1 MANLA
6 LNVIGSVARQSRR
19 RFVQQTQHTEARQA
33 AFLRSLLQI
42 NQDTSLGQALGL
54 PGMKTVADFRKQVPI
69 SRYSDYEPYVERAFQ
84 GEANVITP
92 EPIVYFSLTSGSTG
106 KQKILPITKRSRRA
120 VSQANQVAIGFAAH
134 AAKRDRRPL
143 GKMLYTNSA
152 RPYGQSPQGIA
163 YGPISVGDLN
173 LMGALYRQVF
183 AHPLEVLKAEKNL
196 TRNYLALLFAL
207 RDRHLGIV
215 SATFPVY
222 ALSFCE
228 YLERHAESLIDDV
241 RTGTIA
247 PWLELEPELRDRLER
262 QWQPDAKRA
271 AELQSALDN
280 NGSLRPKDAWHD
292 LSFIVTARGGT
303 SNFYLERFPDYFGD
317 TPVFGG
323 IYASAEATYGVHRDF
338 GTDGVIL
345 AINSGF
351 YEFIPEAEWEKDQ
364 PATVLPHEL
373 NVGDRYRIL
382 VTALNG
388 LYRYDIGDVVEV
400 EGFFNSAPIVTFR
413 HRIGGIL
420 SSTTEKTNEFHVVQV
435 MQRLQQEF
443 DVALENFC
451 ITLAPGEIPP
461 PYVANIELAPR
472 QQLSNPE
479 HFLRR
484 FDELLCEMQV
494 SYNAKRPDIIPSPAL
509 KILASGS
516 FAQIRQRMVERGMLE
531 SQIKLP
537 KLTGD
542 RHYLDGLSVEQEV
555 RTILQNH

>member
-19 RFVQQTQHTEARQA
+19 RFVQQTQQTEARQA

-54 PGMKTVADFRKQVPI
+54 PGMKTVADFRQQVPI

-183 AHPLEVLKAEKNL
+183 AHPLDVLKSENNL

-222 ALSFCE
+222 ALSFCD

-247 PWLELEPELRDRLER
+247 PWLKLEPELRDRLER

-323 IYASAEATYGVHRDF
+323 TYASAEATYGVHRDF

-351 YEFIPEAEWEKDQ
+351 YEFIPEAEWEKEQ

-420 SSTTEKTNEFHVVQV
+420 SSTTEKTTEFHVVQV

-461 PYVANIELAPR
+461 PYVVNIELAPR
-472 QQLSNPE
+472 QHLSSPE
-479 HFLRR
+479 RFLQR
-484 FDELLCEMQV
+484 FDELLSELQV
-494 SYNAKRPDIIPSPAL
+494 SYGAKRPDVLPSPRL
-509 KILASGS
+509 RILATGS
-516 FAQIRQRMVERGMLE
+516 FAQIRQRLVERGMLE
-531 SQIKLP
+531 SQIKLA
-537 KLTGD
+537 KLTSD

>member
-6 LNVIGSVARQSRR
+6 LNVIGSVARQARR
-19 RFVQQTQHTEARQA
+19 RFVQQTQQTEARQA

-54 PGMKTVADFRKQVPI
+54 PGVKTVADFRQQVPI
-69 SRYSDYEPYVERAFQ
+69 SRYNDYEPYVERAFQ

-92 EPIVYFSLTSGSTG
+92 GPIVYFSLTSGSTG

-152 RPYGQSPQGIA
+152 RPYGQSPQGIT

-183 AHPLEVLKAEKNL
+183 AHPLDVLKAENNL

-207 RDRHLGIV
+207 RDHHLGIV

-247 PWLELEPELRDRLER
+247 PWLKLEPELRDRLER

-271 AELQSALDN
+271 AELQSALKN
-280 NGSLRPKDAWHD
+280 NGSLRPKDVWHD

-323 IYASAEATYGVHRDF
+323 TYASAEATYGVHRDF

-420 SSTTEKTNEFHVVQV
+420 SSTTEKTTEFHVVQV

-461 PYVANIELAPR
+461 PYVVNIELAPR
-472 QQLSNPE
+472 QHLSSPE
-479 HFLRR
+479 RFLQR
-484 FDELLCEMQV
+484 FDELLSELQV
-494 SYNAKRPDIIPSPAL
+494 SYGAKRPDVLPSPRL
-509 KILASGS
+509 RILAPGS
-516 FAQIRQRMVERGMLE
+516 FAQIRQRLVERGMLE
-531 SQIKLP
+531 SQIKLA
-537 KLTGD
+537 KLTSD
-542 RHYLDGLSVEQEV
+542 RHYLDGLSVDQEV

>member
-6 LNVIGSVARQSRR
+6 LNVIGGVARQARR
-19 RFVQQTQHTEARQA
+19 RFIRHTQHTEARQA
-33 AFLRSLLQI
+33 TFLRSLLQA

-54 PGMKTVADFRKQVPI
+54 PAVKTVDDFRQQVPI
-69 SRYSDYEPYVERAFQ
+69 ARYSDYEPYVERAFQ

-134 AAKRDRRPL
+134 AAHRDRRPL

-152 RPYGQSPQGIA
+152 RPYGQSPQGIT

-183 AHPLEVLKAEKNL
+183 AHPLEVLKSSDNL
-196 TRNYLALLFAL
+196 ARNYMALLFAL

-222 ALSFCE
+222 ALTFCQ
-228 YLERHAESLIDDV
+228 YLEHHAESLIEDIE
-241 RTGTIA
+241 TGTIA
-247 PWLELEPELRDRLER
+247 PWVKLEPELRDRLER
-262 QWQPDAKRA
+262 QWHPDAKRA
-271 AELQSALDN
+271 AELQNILQDN
-280 NGSLRPKDAWHD
+280 GALRPKDVWQD
-292 LSFIVTARGGT
+292 LAFIVTARGGT

-323 IYASAEATYGVHRDF
+323 TYASAEATYGVHRDF

-345 AINSGF
+345 AVNSGF

-364 PATVLPHEL
+364 PATLLPHEL
-373 NVGDRYRIL
+373 NVGDRYRII

-400 EGFFNSAPIVTFR
+400 EGFFNSAPIFTFR
-413 HRIGGIL
+413 HRTGSIL
-420 SSTTEKTNEFHVVQV
+420 SSTTEKTSEFHAVQV

-443 DVALENFC
+443 DVVLENFC
-451 ITLAPGEIPP
+451 ITLASGEIPP
-461 PYVANIELAPR
+461 PYEVNIELAP
-472 QQLSNPE
+472 QQHLSSPE
-479 HFLRR
+479 QFLRR
-484 FDELLCEMQV
+484 FDELLSELQI
-494 SYNAKRPDIIPSPAL
+494 SYGAKRPDLIPSPRL
-509 KILASGS
+509 RLLAAGS
-516 FAQIRQRMVERGMLE
+516 FAQLRQKLVEQGMLE

-537 KLTGD
+537 KLTSD
-542 RHYLDGLSVEQEV
+542 RHHLDSLSVEQEI
-555 RTILQNH
+555 RIALQNH